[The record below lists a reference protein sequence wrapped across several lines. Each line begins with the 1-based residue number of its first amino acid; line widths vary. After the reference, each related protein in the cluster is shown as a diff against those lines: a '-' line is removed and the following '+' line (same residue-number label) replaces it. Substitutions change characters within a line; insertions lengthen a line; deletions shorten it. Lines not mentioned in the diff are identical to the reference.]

1 MSTIK
6 EVAALAGVSIC
17 TASRALNN
25 KDNIRPE
32 TRKRILDAVR
42 ELDYRPNFS
51 AQSLKHGRTN
61 TLGLIVPDITN
72 PYYPKITKSIEEY
85 AANHGYMLLLCD
97 SNGQIDKEKRIVE
110 SLKDRHV
117 DGIIALPCSNDVEHI
132 QSLGN
137 AGVPYVFINRHFGDD
152 LLIIKFT
159 KKDSRGHR
167 KRFESMEFS
176 KTTLVFSSLT
186 CTACVEHTTE

>member
-61 TLGLIVPDITN
+61 TLGLIVPDILRLQKASKNMPQIMAICFSYATATGRL
-72 PYYPKITKSIEEY
+72 IRKS
-85 AANHGYMLLLCD
+85 G
-97 SNGQIDKEKRIVE
+97 
-110 SLKDRHV
+110 SLN
-117 DGIIALPCSNDVEHI
+117 L
-132 QSLGN
+132 
-137 AGVPYVFINRHFGDD
+137 
-152 LLIIKFT
+152 
-159 KKDSRGHR
+159 
-167 KRFESMEFS
+167 
-176 KTTLVFSSLT
+176 
-186 CTACVEHTTE
+186 